1 MMLLPAVGATRCARH
16 FRLAH
21 VADMPKSDS
30 DRHALMPLSS
40 RFGHLLRPRPNRA
53 VARHSALVNPDPVAQ
68 APSARRGLLVDVAPS
83 RREHPHTRGAV
94 PATVRIPQL
103 GQ

>member
-1 MMLLPAVGATRCARH
+1 MKRSASKPDAYRKWRAHRVARTAGQQHHHEPTRVV
-16 FRLAH
+16 AH

-30 DRHALMPLSS
+30 ERHALMPLSS

-68 APSARRGLLVDVAPS
+68 APSARRGLLVDVAP
-83 RREHPHTRGAV
+83 
-94 PATVRIPQL
+94 
-103 GQ
+103 